1 MNMISDQYRSYHL
14 FIVEKKHRSHV
25 TRLFKV
31 HRTKR
36 LTASDYKA
44 IFGGFILV
52 TVITHINP

>member
-1 MNMISDQYRSYHL
+1 MISDQYRSYHL